1 MYAEV
6 AAKYET
12 DWNNFTAKVNTA
24 VSDYEAG
31 VARVEE
37 LYDSILANAYSDAE
51 LYWSMHY
58 DMPDNMVHLRSRR
71 HDHNDHHAHSGST
84 SRSTSSATVSHSETT
99 TTTTTTVTWT
109 FNGSSSTTFGWH

>member
-58 DMPDNMVHLRSRR
+58 DMPDNMVHLRRTNNHHRDSGHHGSR
-71 HDHNDHHAHSGST
+71 SGST
-84 SRSTSSATVSHSETT
+84 SRSTSSATVSH
-99 TTTTTTVTWT
+99 
-109 FNGSSSTTFGWH
+109 